1 MHYVIIGGSAA
12 GVNAVEGIRGI
23 DNKSKITLITDE
35 DYPLYSRCLLSY
47 FVAGK
52 LPEEKLKFKPA
63 DFYKSNSVDAKLG
76 IRAEKLDLK
85 NKKISLSDKSSIEY
99 DKLLI
104 ASGARAKMEN
114 INGIDKKGVFAL
126 RTIKDAKGIL
136 SMIKSVKTTAVLGG
150 GLVGLKAAYALHEQ
164 GKKIKVV
171 VKSKQVL
178 SQILDADGASYIQ
191 DFIQKKGIDIMT
203 GLAASEIIGNGAVK
217 GLALDNGSKL
227 DCELVIIGKG
237 VSPNMELIKDTDV
250 KTHWGILTD
259 NTQKTSSPGIYA
271 AGDAAETFDFTQDA
285 TDTNAIWPA
294 ACRQGKIA
302 GLNMAGPPLG
312 AGEKAVYE
320 GSMAMNSVEFFGM
333 PAISMGITKPKAEE
347 FQQLVRREKESY
359 RKIVLKDNRIVGV
372 VLVGKIDNAGVIGLL
387 MRKKIDV
394 SGLKDLL
401 LDDNF
406 DFAKTIQLVRENK
419 DKFSEEEFS
428 YV

>member
-1 MHYVIIGGSAA
+1 MHYAIIGGSAA
-12 GVNAVEGIRGI
+12 GVNAVEGVRSI
-23 DNKSKITLITDE
+23 DKKSKITLISDE
-35 DYPLYSRCLLSY
+35 DYLLYSRCLLSY

-63 DFYKSNSVDAKLG
+63 DFYKANSVEAKLG
-76 IRAEKLDLK
+76 VRAEKLDLK

-99 DKLLI
+99 DKLLLATG
-104 ASGARAKMEN
+104 ASAKMEN
-114 INGIDKKGVFAL
+114 IKGIDKKGVFAL

-178 SQILDADGASYIQ
+178 SQILDTDGASYIQ
-191 DFIQKKGIDIMT
+191 EFIQKKGIEVMT
-203 GLAASEIIGNGAVK
+203 GVAATEVTGNGAVK
-217 GLALDNGSKL
+217 GLLLDNGSKL

-237 VSPNMELIKDTDV
+237 VSPNMELIKDTEV

-259 NTQKTSSPGIYA
+259 ETQKTTAQDIYA
-271 AGDAAETFDFTQDA
+271 AGDVAETFDFTQQS

-294 ACRQGKIA
+294 ACWQGKIA
-302 GLNMAGPPLG
+302 GLNMAGK
-312 AGEKAVYE
+312 KAVYE

-333 PAISMGITKPKAEE
+333 PTISMGITKPKTEE
-347 FQQLVRREKESY
+347 FQQLARKEKESY

-372 VLVGKIDNAGVIGLL
+372 VMVGKIDNAGVIGLL

-406 DFAKTIQLVRENK
+406 DFAKVMPLIKENK
-419 DKFSEEEFS
+419 ESFKEEEFEHII
-428 YV
+428 